1 MISLPDW
8 AFFPVAAALAGGMVL
23 GALSFGESN
32 HRSAAEIIAEG
43 VSYAGPELAQITLG
57 NGLSAEFL
65 NENDRDFV
73 RITAE
78 RGPFDGIQSAGA
90 FYTLTPE
97 ELRALQGHRI
107 HIRVTMRQ
115 PDDEAA
121 EGVRL
126 AFFVPGIGQDAWDR
140 RAISDTFVAYEK
152 DVAAPSCAWDYGY
165 VGIWPDWRSGAN
177 RADIQSVE
185 LTALEPLEC

>member
-8 AFFPVAAALAGGMVL
+8 AFFPVAAALAAGMVL

-32 HRSAAEIIAEG
+32 QRSTAEIFAEG
-43 VSYAGPELAQITLG
+43 VSYSGPDLAQITLG

-65 NENDRDFV
+65 SQNERDFV

-90 FYTLTPE
+90 FYTLAPE
-97 ELRALQGHRI
+97 ELRALQGHRVD
-107 HIRVTMRQ
+107 IRVVMRQ
-115 PDDEAA
+115 PDENAA
-121 EGVRL
+121 DGVRI

-140 RAISDTFVAYEK
+140 REISGEFEAYDK

-165 VGIWPDWRSGAN
+165 IGVWPDWRSGQN
-177 RADIQSVE
+177 RADIQSIE
-185 LTALEPLEC
+185 ITALEPLEC